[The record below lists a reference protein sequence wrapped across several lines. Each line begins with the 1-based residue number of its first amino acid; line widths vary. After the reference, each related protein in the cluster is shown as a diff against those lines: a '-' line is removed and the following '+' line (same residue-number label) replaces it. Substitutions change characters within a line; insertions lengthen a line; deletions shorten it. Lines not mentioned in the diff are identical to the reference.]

1 MIRLLGEGCDLLATI
16 PHRILTARRGVLVV
30 AMGLL
35 LALGWA
41 VPSASA
47 KLPGLTVEVVSS
59 GCRDGQPY
67 LEYLVTNKSSTYYVL
82 AAVGFVASN
91 GETAEVTTGAGGYF
105 ILQGQSTATFAPAFP
120 EMYEGQTVT
129 PYVHLYP
136 YYKREFVYGA
146 PTTVPTCPGSPPTT
160 APPGTATTIPGTTI
174 PETTVPE
181 TTVPETTTTVPA
193 STVAPTTAAPTSVT
207 VP

>member
-1 MIRLLGEGCDLLATI
+1 
-16 PHRILTARRGVLVV
+16 
-30 AMGLL
+30 MGLL
-35 LALGWA
+35 LALGW
-41 VPSASA
+41 VLPSANA

-67 LEYLVTNKSSTYYVL
+67 LEYLVTNKSSTSYVL

-91 GETAEVTTGAGGYF
+91 GETAEVTTGAGGYY
-105 ILQGQSTATFAPAFP
+105 ILQPKTTATFAPAFP
-120 EMYEGQTVT
+120 EIYEGQTVT

-160 APPGTATTIPGTTI
+160 APPGTATT
-174 PETTVPE
+174 VPP

-193 STVAPTTAAPTSVT
+193 TTAAPTTAAPTSVT

>member
-1 MIRLLGEGCDLLATI
+1 MIRLLGKGVILLATI
-16 PHRILTARRGVLVV
+16 PHRILTAKRGFLVI

-35 LALGWA
+35 LTLGLAL
-41 VPSASA
+41 PSASA

-82 AAVGFVASN
+82 AAVGFVAPN
-91 GETAEVTTGAGGYF
+91 GETVEVTTGAGGYF
-105 ILQGQSTATFAPAFP
+105 ILEAKSTATFAPAFP
-120 EMYEGQTVT
+120 EVYEGQTVT

-136 YYKREFVYGA
+136 YYKRDFVYAA

-160 APPGTATTIPGTTI
+160 APPGTATT
-174 PETTVPE
+174 VPQ

-193 STVAPTTAAPTSVT
+193 TTAAPTTAAPTSLT
-207 VP
+207 MP